1 VPKNCVRLVGKGA
14 LLFLYSVLFAEL
26 FIRLFSPQ
34 PLFPRYVTGTPW
46 GVRGN
51 IPNAR
56 YWHHTPE
63 VDVEFRINGQG
74 MRDDREYPY
83 RKPPNT
89 CRVAVFGDSF
99 FVGYEV
105 DLRDSFAAKLEAQLR
120 TKGAAVEV
128 LNFSV
133 SGFGTAEMLRT
144 YEHFGRKFNPDV
156 VLFEWHS
163 TDPDDNIRSG
173 LYRLEDGVLKQGAE
187 VYLPGVRAQDILLKS
202 RIYRF
207 IADNSQLYSLI
218 REKAAR
224 AAKDLLLTVR
234 QGARQVAATGAQR
247 PASEGQAEDTTIGKK
262 SEPGSLL
269 SGALLMR
276 AQEIVEAEN
285 KAFYVVEIPI
295 RVSRTE
301 FRSSATMLPPQT
313 RDHLK
318 MISPVNAFSRLA
330 RPDLKLYYEKGQ
342 GHFTPVGVQIVVDE
356 AVKVIEKSLSCGGW
370 HSNAAARID

>member
-1 VPKNCVRLVGKGA
+1 VPKNPVRLVGKGA
-14 LLFLYSVLFAEL
+14 LLFLYSVFFAEL

-74 MRDDREYPY
+74 MRDDREFSY

-105 DLRDSFAAKLEAQLR
+105 DLRDSFAAKLEEQLR
-120 TKGAAVEV
+120 TKGIAVEV

-133 SGFGTAEMLRT
+133 SGFGTAEMLQT
-144 YEHFGRKFNPDV
+144 YEEFGRKFNPDV
-156 VLFEWHS
+156 VLFEWHRS
-163 TDPDDNIRSG
+163 DPDDNIRSG
-173 LYRLEDGVLKQGAE
+173 LYGFENGVLKRGAK
-187 VYLPGVRAQDILLKS
+187 VYLPGVRTQDILLKS
-202 RIYRF
+202 RIYRLV
-207 IADNSQLYSLI
+207 ADNSHLYSLI
-218 REKAAR
+218 REKASNAVKR
-224 AAKDLLLTVR
+224 LLLTVR
-234 QGARQVAATGAQR
+234 QGARQAATTGEQAAGFEEQTEGATMEKFTQR
-247 PASEGQAEDTTIGKK
+247 
-262 SEPGSLL
+262 GSLL

-301 FRSSATMLPPQT
+301 FRSSVAMLPPQT
-313 RDHLK
+313 RDQLK
-318 MISPVNAFSRLA
+318 IVSPLNAFSRLGRA
-330 RPDLKLYYEKGQ
+330 DLKLYYEQGQ
-342 GHFTPVGVQIVVDE
+342 GHFTPAGVQILVDE
-356 AVKVIEKSLSCGGW
+356 AVKVIEKSLSCGR
-370 HSNAAARID
+370 H